1 MYFPN
6 NSNIRTNT
14 QIKYSE
20 EEKIN
25 TSFTSILKKDEKI
38 QLHKTKNILP
48 KTIYTNSNCQIEK
61 KNKNLDTNIILLN
74 ILGFIL
80 YIISLY
86 GCHGGAE
93 NYCVTTFIKIFIFLG
108 ILDIIDSI
116 IVTFTLILIIWKKI
130 QLYHLFYLI
139 FGYSLLYL
147 YDNGSNFNSHGG
159 FSMLIFGFFGFLIFI
174 FTNHFILLY
183 HSFIRRKKFLFI
195 ILIIITISPLIY
207 EIYVSKNSKCDFWD
221 YGLNNSK
228 LINNNNSICKIKKPP
243 NCKMYYY
250 LGKFD
255 LSQIF
260 PVPNYNKKKTAIK
273 YLNKKFN
280 KSNYFGYPYTN
291 KEHFDNIFDNFYFHN
306 YVPKNMI
313 DMENFIETKENPLPE
328 VTVKFDENEEGEI
341 TINLKRNETLIKERK
356 KLENNKKSL
365 YKNILII
372 FTDTNSR
379 PHFIKSLKKIS
390 SFIKKFL
397 IPISIKKTEYS
408 SYEFFKFHSLGAYTH
423 INIQPMFYGNSMK
436 SNKGIEFISFAK
448 KNGFITGQSY
458 DHCAHA
464 LYNDERNIGSK
475 YVKSDYW
482 DHENIAMFC
491 DPNYYDKKF
500 ASSFNRGPSS
510 FLKRILYGK
519 LTIEYEIEYL
529 KQFWEKYFDMKKI
542 FRLGI
547 MMGHEDSGEVIKYLD
562 EPLGNFLFDFYNKGF
577 FDDTLIFFVSDH
589 GLHLPRLYGWLS
601 YKNFIYE
608 RAFPHFFIF
617 SGKKI
622 ENQHI
627 LNNQNKMITPY
638 DIYNTLIHVIV
649 GNDDYFNFEFQC
661 DKGESLFNFIDESRR
676 DCSFY
681 EELRNN
687 KFCRCYK

>member
-25 TSFTSILKKDEKI
+25 TSFTSILKKDEKF
-38 QLHKTKNILP
+38 QLHKAKNILP
-48 KTIYTNSNCQIEK
+48 KTIHTNSNCQIEK

-280 KSNYFGYPYTN
+280 KSNHFGYPYTN

-341 TINLKRNETLIKERK
+341 TINLKRNETLIKE
-356 KLENNKKSL
+356 
-365 YKNILII
+365 
-372 FTDTNSR
+372 
-379 PHFIKSLKKIS
+379 
-390 SFIKKFL
+390 
-397 IPISIKKTEYS
+397 KKT
-408 SYEFFKFHSLGAYTH
+408 
-423 INIQPMFYGNSMK
+423 
-436 SNKGIEFISFAK
+436 
-448 KNGFITGQSY
+448 
-458 DHCAHA
+458 
-464 LYNDERNIGSK
+464 
-475 YVKSDYW
+475 
-482 DHENIAMFC
+482 
-491 DPNYYDKKF
+491 
-500 ASSFNRGPSS
+500 
-510 FLKRILYGK
+510 
-519 LTIEYEIEYL
+519 
-529 KQFWEKYFDMKKI
+529 
-542 FRLGI
+542 
-547 MMGHEDSGEVIKYLD
+547 
-562 EPLGNFLFDFYNKGF
+562 
-577 FDDTLIFFVSDH
+577 
-589 GLHLPRLYGWLS
+589 
-601 YKNFIYE
+601 
-608 RAFPHFFIF
+608 
-617 SGKKI
+617 
-622 ENQHI
+622 
-627 LNNQNKMITPY
+627 
-638 DIYNTLIHVIV
+638 
-649 GNDDYFNFEFQC
+649 
-661 DKGESLFNFIDESRR
+661 
-676 DCSFY
+676 
-681 EELRNN
+681 
-687 KFCRCYK
+687 